1 MLQKTLLMSI
11 KKSRKE
17 IKKMQ
22 KKKVM
27 AILLSTAIAASTF
40 IGCGTDKA
48 KDYKDTDTVMF
59 IDKDNKID
67 YATACTYTRMMQA
80 ETYSYM
86 QSMLQ
91 RFNSSATDVDMW
103 SQSLED
109 TDEDS
114 KKYKTYGEQFKG
126 NILDALAS
134 LLQDKFYDSKEYE
147 YKTYGEQFKGNIL
160 DALASLLLDKL
171 YGSKE
176 YEVTFTDDDKKECE
190 SVADEFIEKMSK
202 DDLKAM
208 HASKKTMMNVLELMT
223 YETRVK
229 NAIESDVDTK
239 VSDDEAGQS
248 TFSYVEIKKKDAKKK
263 EKKIKSLIKKVEAG
277 TDISTAASDA
287 GFTAQ
292 SVTFTT
298 ADPEYDEYGKEMLKK
313 VSKMKDG
320 ECDSYKDAKGNT
332 IILYMQ
338 SVNDQS
344 ATETKKDDIISD
356 RKDKAYEDKLDEW
369 KDKKKVTI
377 NKDAWNSIKT
387 DKNEVFQRMETEENS
402 SDSDGST
409 GTTVANSN
417 DSDTS
422 VSVSSSDTDSEDPNK
437 SNSGDSGNTQ
447 KKDSNNNSTDTK
459 DTKTEEEK

>member
-1 MLQKTLLMSI
+1 MFQKILLMST

-48 KDYKDTDTVMF
+48 KDYKDADTVMF

-91 RFNSSATDVDMW
+91 RFNSSAVDVDMW

-126 NILDALAS
+126 NTLDS
-134 LLQDKFYDSKEYE
+134 LK
-147 YKTYGEQFKGNIL
+147 
-160 DALASLLLDKL
+160 SLLLDKL

-277 TDISTAASDA
+277 TDISAAASDA

-402 SDSDGST
+402 SDSDDST

-459 DTKTEEEK
+459 DTKTTKTEEEK

>member
-1 MLQKTLLMSI
+1 
-11 KKSRKE
+11 
-17 IKKMQ
+17 MQ

-40 IGCGTDKA
+40 IGCGADKT

-91 RFNSSATDVDMW
+91 RFNSSAADVDMW

-134 LLQDKFYDSKEYE
+134 LLQDKLYDSKEYE

-248 TFSYVEIKKKDAKKK
+248 TFSYVEIKKKGAKKK

-402 SDSDGST
+402 SDSDDST
-409 GTTVANSN
+409 GTTVANSD

-437 SNSGDSGNTQ
+437 SNSGDSDNTQ

-459 DTKTEEEK
+459 TKTEEEK

>member
-1 MLQKTLLMSI
+1 MFQKILLMST
-11 KKSRKE
+11 KKGRKE

-48 KDYKDTDTVMF
+48 KDYKDADTVMF

-91 RFNSSATDVDMW
+91 RFNSSAVDVDMW

-126 NILDALAS
+126 NTLDS
-134 LLQDKFYDSKEYE
+134 LK
-147 YKTYGEQFKGNIL
+147 
-160 DALASLLLDKL
+160 SLLLDKL

-277 TDISTAASDA
+277 TDISAAASDA

-402 SDSDGST
+402 SDSDDST

-417 DSDTS
+417 DSVTS

-459 DTKTEEEK
+459 DTKTTKTEEEK

>member
-91 RFNSSATDVDMW
+91 RFNSSAADVDMW

>member
-1 MLQKTLLMSI
+1 
-11 KKSRKE
+11 
-17 IKKMQ
+17 MQ

-27 AILLSTAIAASTF
+27 AILLSTVIAASTF
-40 IGCGTDKA
+40 TGCGTGKT

-91 RFNSSATDVDMW
+91 QFNSSATDVDMW

-109 TDEDS
+109 TDKDS

-126 NILDALAS
+126 NTLDS
-134 LLQDKFYDSKEYE
+134 LE
-147 YKTYGEQFKGNIL
+147 
-160 DALASLLLDKL
+160 SLLLDKM
-171 YGSKE
+171 YGSEE
-176 YEVTFTDDDKKECE
+176 YDITFTDDDKKECE

-208 HASKKTMMNVLELMT
+208 HTNKKTMMNVLELMT
-223 YETRVK
+223 YEARVK
-229 NAIESDVDTK
+229 DAIESGVDTE
-239 VSDDEAGQS
+239 VSDDETGQS

-263 EKKIKSLIKKVEAG
+263 EKKIKSLIKEVKAG

-287 GFTAQ
+287 GFTVQ

-298 ADPEYDEYGKEMLKK
+298 ADPEYDEYGKEMLKR

-338 SVNDQS
+338 NVNDES

-356 RKDKAYEDKLDEW
+356 RKDKAYDDKLDEW
-369 KDKKKVTI
+369 KDKKKVTV

-387 DKNEVFQRMETEENS
+387 DKNEVFQRMETEEDSNDS
-402 SDSDGST
+402 SDSSD
-409 GTTVANSN
+409 GTTVVSSD

-422 VSVSSSDTDSEDPNK
+422 VSVSTSDADEDSSDSTSDDSETTEEDFNA
-437 SNSGDSGNTQ
+437 DS
-447 KKDSNNNSTDTK
+447 DSTDTNN
-459 DTKTEEEK
+459 TKTEEEK

>member
-1 MLQKTLLMSI
+1 
-11 KKSRKE
+11 
-17 IKKMQ
+17 MQ

-27 AILLSTAIAASTF
+27 AILLSTVIAASTF
-40 IGCGTDKA
+40 TGCGTGKT

-91 RFNSSATDVDMW
+91 RFNSSAVDVDMW

-126 NILDALAS
+126 NTLDS
-134 LLQDKFYDSKEYE
+134 LK
-147 YKTYGEQFKGNIL
+147 
-160 DALASLLLDKL
+160 SLLLDKL

-202 DDLKAM
+202 DDLKVM

-277 TDISTAASDA
+277 TDISTAASDT

-344 ATETKKDDIISD
+344 ATEAKKDDIISD

-387 DKNEVFQRMETEENS
+387 DKNEVFQRMEAEENS
-402 SDSDGST
+402 SDSDDST
-409 GTTVANSN
+409 GTTVANSD

-459 DTKTEEEK
+459 DTKTTKTEEEK

>member
-1 MLQKTLLMSI
+1 
-11 KKSRKE
+11 
-17 IKKMQ
+17 MQ

-40 IGCGTDKA
+40 IGCGADKA
-48 KDYKDTDTVMF
+48 KDYKDADTVMF

-91 RFNSSATDVDMW
+91 RFNSSAVDVDMW

-126 NILDALAS
+126 NTLDS
-134 LLQDKFYDSKEYE
+134 LK
-147 YKTYGEQFKGNIL
+147 
-160 DALASLLLDKL
+160 SLLLDKL

-369 KDKKKVTI
+369 KNKKKVTI

-402 SDSDGST
+402 SDSDDST
-409 GTTVANSN
+409 GTTVANSD

-437 SNSGDSGNTQ
+437 SNSGDSDNTQ

-459 DTKTEEEK
+459 TKTEEEK

>member
-86 QSMLQ
+86 QSMLR
-91 RFNSSATDVDMW
+91 RFNSSAVDVDMW

-126 NILDALAS
+126 NTLDS
-134 LLQDKFYDSKEYE
+134 LK
-147 YKTYGEQFKGNIL
+147 
-160 DALASLLLDKL
+160 SLLLDKL

-277 TDISTAASDA
+277 TDISTAASNA

-402 SDSDGST
+402 SDSDDST

-459 DTKTEEEK
+459 DTKTTKTEEEK

>member
-1 MLQKTLLMSI
+1 MFQKILLMSI

-48 KDYKDTDTVMF
+48 KDYKDADTVMF

-91 RFNSSATDVDMW
+91 RFNSSAVDVDMW

-126 NILDALAS
+126 NTLDS
-134 LLQDKFYDSKEYE
+134 LK
-147 YKTYGEQFKGNIL
+147 
-160 DALASLLLDKL
+160 SLLLDKL

-277 TDISTAASDA
+277 TDISAAASDA

>member
-1 MLQKTLLMSI
+1 
-11 KKSRKE
+11 
-17 IKKMQ
+17 MQ

-40 IGCGTDKA
+40 IGCGADKT

-91 RFNSSATDVDMW
+91 RFNSSAADVDMW

-114 KKYKTYGEQFKG
+114 KK
-126 NILDALAS
+126 
-134 LLQDKFYDSKEYE
+134 

-402 SDSDGST
+402 SDSDDST
-409 GTTVANSN
+409 GTTVANSD

-437 SNSGDSGNTQ
+437 SNSGDSDNTQ

-459 DTKTEEEK
+459 TKTEEEK

>member
-1 MLQKTLLMSI
+1 
-11 KKSRKE
+11 
-17 IKKMQ
+17 MQ

-91 RFNSSATDVDMW
+91 RFNSSAADVDMW

-114 KKYKTYGEQFKG
+114 KK
-126 NILDALAS
+126 
-134 LLQDKFYDSKEYE
+134 

>member
-1 MLQKTLLMSI
+1 
-11 KKSRKE
+11 
-17 IKKMQ
+17 MQ

-27 AILLSTAIAASTF
+27 AVLLSTAIAASTF

-91 RFNSSATDVDMW
+91 RFNSSAVDVDMW
-103 SQSLED
+103 SQSLEN

-126 NILDALAS
+126 NTLDS
-134 LLQDKFYDSKEYE
+134 LK
-147 YKTYGEQFKGNIL
+147 
-160 DALASLLLDKL
+160 SLLLDKL

-277 TDISTAASDA
+277 TDISAAASDA

-402 SDSDGST
+402 SDSDDST

-459 DTKTEEEK
+459 DTKTTKTEEEK

>member
-1 MLQKTLLMSI
+1 
-11 KKSRKE
+11 
-17 IKKMQ
+17 MQ

-48 KDYKDTDTVMF
+48 KAYKDTDTVMF

-91 RFNSSATDVDMW
+91 RFNSSAVDVDMW

-126 NILDALAS
+126 NTLDS
-134 LLQDKFYDSKEYE
+134 LK
-147 YKTYGEQFKGNIL
+147 
-160 DALASLLLDKL
+160 SLLLDKL

-176 YEVTFTDDDKKECE
+176 YEITFTDDDKKECE

-287 GFTAQ
+287 GFTTQ

-402 SDSDGST
+402 SDSDDST
-409 GTTVANSN
+409 GTTVANSD

-422 VSVSSSDTDSEDPNK
+422 VSISSSDTDSEDPNK

-459 DTKTEEEK
+459 GTKTEEEK

>member
-1 MLQKTLLMSI
+1 
-11 KKSRKE
+11 
-17 IKKMQ
+17 MQ

-40 IGCGTDKA
+40 IGCGADKV

-91 RFNSSATDVDMW
+91 RFNSSAVDVDMW

-126 NILDALAS
+126 NTLDS
-134 LLQDKFYDSKEYE
+134 LK
-147 YKTYGEQFKGNIL
+147 
-160 DALASLLLDKL
+160 SLLLDKL

-344 ATETKKDDIISD
+344 ATEAKKDDIISD

-402 SDSDGST
+402 SDSDDST
-409 GTTVANSN
+409 GTTVANSD

-422 VSVSSSDTDSEDPNK
+422 VSVSSSDTDSENPNK

-447 KKDSNNNSTDTK
+447 KKDSNNNSTDIK

>member
-1 MLQKTLLMSI
+1 
-11 KKSRKE
+11 
-17 IKKMQ
+17 MQ

-40 IGCGTDKA
+40 IGCGADKA
-48 KDYKDTDTVMF
+48 KDYKDADTVMF

-91 RFNSSATDVDMW
+91 RFNSSAVDVDMW
-103 SQSLED
+103 LQSLED

-126 NILDALAS
+126 NTLDS
-134 LLQDKFYDSKEYE
+134 LK
-147 YKTYGEQFKGNIL
+147 
-160 DALASLLLDKL
+160 SLLLDKL

-277 TDISTAASDA
+277 TDISAAASDA

-402 SDSDGST
+402 SDSDDST
-409 GTTVANSN
+409 GTTVANSD

-437 SNSGDSGNTQ
+437 SNSSDSGNTQ

-459 DTKTEEEK
+459 DTKTTKTEEEK

>member
-1 MLQKTLLMSI
+1 
-11 KKSRKE
+11 
-17 IKKMQ
+17 MQ

-40 IGCGTDKA
+40 IGCGADKA
-48 KDYKDTDTVMF
+48 KDYKDADTVMF

-91 RFNSSATDVDMW
+91 RFNSSAVDVNMW

-126 NILDALAS
+126 NTLDS
-134 LLQDKFYDSKEYE
+134 LK
-147 YKTYGEQFKGNIL
+147 
-160 DALASLLLDKL
+160 SLLLDKL

-202 DDLKAM
+202 DDRKAM

-277 TDISTAASDA
+277 TDISAAASDA

-402 SDSDGST
+402 SDSDDST
-409 GTTVANSN
+409 GTTVANSD

-437 SNSGDSGNTQ
+437 SNSGDSDNTQ

-459 DTKTEEEK
+459 TKTEEEK

>member
-1 MLQKTLLMSI
+1 M
-11 KKSRKE
+11 RKNK
-17 IKKMQ
+17 I
-22 KKKVM
+22 M
-27 AILLSTAIAASTF
+27 AILLSATIATSVFT
-40 IGCGTDKA
+40 GCGTGKT
-48 KDYKDTDTVMF
+48 KDYKNTDTVMF

-91 RFNSSATDVDMW
+91 QFNSSATDVDMW
-103 SQSLED
+103 SQSLDD

-126 NILDALAS
+126 NTLDS
-134 LLQDKFYDSKEYE
+134 LE
-147 YKTYGEQFKGNIL
+147 
-160 DALASLLLDKL
+160 SLLLDKM
-171 YGSKE
+171 YGSEE
-176 YEVTFTDDDKKECE
+176 YDVAFTDDDKKECE
-190 SVADEFIEKMSK
+190 SVAGEFIEKMSK

-208 HASKKTMMNVLELMT
+208 HTNKKTMTNVLELMT
-223 YETRVK
+223 YEAKVK
-229 NAIESDVDTK
+229 DAIESGVDTE

-263 EKKIKSLIKKVEAG
+263 EKKITSLIKEVKAG

-338 SVNDQS
+338 SMNDES

-369 KDKKKVTI
+369 KDKKKITV

-387 DKNEVFQRMETEENS
+387 DKNEVFKRMETEEDS
-402 SDSDGST
+402 SDSDD
-409 GTTVANSN
+409 GTTIVSGD

-422 VSVSSSDTDSEDPNK
+422 VSVSTSDADDNSSD
-437 SNSGDSGNTQ
+437 NS
-447 KKDSNNNSTDTK
+447 DSNDSTSNDSADTTEEDNNADSDSTDTNN
-459 DTKTEEEK
+459 TKAEEEK

>member
-1 MLQKTLLMSI
+1 MFQKILLMST
-11 KKSRKE
+11 KKGRKE

-48 KDYKDTDTVMF
+48 KDYKDADTVMF

-91 RFNSSATDVDMW
+91 RFNSSAVDVDMW

-126 NILDALAS
+126 NTLDS
-134 LLQDKFYDSKEYE
+134 LK
-147 YKTYGEQFKGNIL
+147 
-160 DALASLLLDKL
+160 SLLLDKL

-402 SDSDGST
+402 SDSDDST

-459 DTKTEEEK
+459 NTKTTKTEEEK

>member
-1 MLQKTLLMSI
+1 
-11 KKSRKE
+11 
-17 IKKMQ
+17 MQ

-86 QSMLQ
+86 QSMLR
-91 RFNSSATDVDMW
+91 RFNSSAVDVDMW

-126 NILDALAS
+126 NTLDS
-134 LLQDKFYDSKEYE
+134 LK
-147 YKTYGEQFKGNIL
+147 
-160 DALASLLLDKL
+160 SLLLDKL

-402 SDSDGST
+402 SDSDDST

-459 DTKTEEEK
+459 DTKTTKTEEEK

>member
-1 MLQKTLLMSI
+1 
-11 KKSRKE
+11 
-17 IKKMQ
+17 MQ

-27 AILLSTAIAASTF
+27 AVLLSAAIAASVFT
-40 IGCGTDKA
+40 GCGTDKT
-48 KDYKDTDTVMF
+48 KDYKNTDTVMF
-59 IDKDNKID
+59 IDKNNKID

-91 RFNSSATDVDMW
+91 RFNSSAADVDMW

-126 NILDALAS
+126 NTLDS
-134 LLQDKFYDSKEYE
+134 LK
-147 YKTYGEQFKGNIL
+147 
-160 DALASLLLDKL
+160 SLLLDKL

-176 YEVTFTDDDKKECE
+176 YEVTFTDDDKKKCE

-277 TDISTAASDA
+277 TDISTAASNA

-402 SDSDGST
+402 SDSDDST
-409 GTTVANSN
+409 GTTVANSD

-422 VSVSSSDTDSEDPNK
+422 VSVSSSDTDSEDPDK

>member
-1 MLQKTLLMSI
+1 
-11 KKSRKE
+11 
-17 IKKMQ
+17 MQ

-80 ETYSYM
+80 ETDSYM

-91 RFNSSATDVDMW
+91 RFNSSAVDMDMW

-126 NILDALAS
+126 NTLDS
-134 LLQDKFYDSKEYE
+134 LK
-147 YKTYGEQFKGNIL
+147 
-160 DALASLLLDKL
+160 SLLLDKL

-229 NAIESDVDTK
+229 NAIEADVDTK

-263 EKKIKSLIKKVEAG
+263 DKRIKSLIKKVEAG

-313 VSKMKDG
+313 ASKMKDG
-320 ECDSYKDAKGNT
+320 ECNSYKDAKGNT

-377 NKDAWNSIKT
+377 NKNAWNSIKT

-402 SDSDGST
+402 SDSDDSA
-409 GTTVANSN
+409 GTTVANSD

-422 VSVSSSDTDSEDPNK
+422 VSVSSSDTDSEDPDK
-437 SNSGDSGNTQ
+437 SNSSDSGNTQ
-447 KKDSNNNSTDTK
+447 KNDSNNNSTDTK

>member
-1 MLQKTLLMSI
+1 
-11 KKSRKE
+11 
-17 IKKMQ
+17 MQ

-91 RFNSSATDVDMW
+91 RFNSSAADVDMW

-134 LLQDKFYDSKEYE
+134 LLQDKLYDSKEYE

-402 SDSDGST
+402 SDSDDST

-459 DTKTEEEK
+459 DTKTTKTEEEK

>member
-1 MLQKTLLMSI
+1 
-11 KKSRKE
+11 
-17 IKKMQ
+17 MQ

-40 IGCGTDKA
+40 IGCGADKT

-91 RFNSSATDVDMW
+91 RFNSSAADVDMW

-114 KKYKTYGEQFKG
+114 KK
-126 NILDALAS
+126 
-134 LLQDKFYDSKEYE
+134 

-277 TDISTAASDA
+277 TDISAAASDA

-402 SDSDGST
+402 SDSDDST
-409 GTTVANSN
+409 GTTVANSD

-437 SNSGDSGNTQ
+437 SNSGDSDNTQ

-459 DTKTEEEK
+459 TKTEEEK

>member
-1 MLQKTLLMSI
+1 MFQKILLMST
-11 KKSRKE
+11 KKGRKE

-48 KDYKDTDTVMF
+48 NGYKDADTVMF

-91 RFNSSATDVDMW
+91 RFNSSAVDVDMW

-126 NILDALAS
+126 NTLDS
-134 LLQDKFYDSKEYE
+134 LK
-147 YKTYGEQFKGNIL
+147 
-160 DALASLLLDKL
+160 SLLLDKL

-344 ATETKKDDIISD
+344 ATEAKKDDIISD

-402 SDSDGST
+402 SDSDDST

-459 DTKTEEEK
+459 DTKTTKTEEEK

>member
-1 MLQKTLLMSI
+1 
-11 KKSRKE
+11 
-17 IKKMQ
+17 MQ

-40 IGCGTDKA
+40 IGCGADKT

-91 RFNSSATDVDMW
+91 RFNSSAADVDMW

-134 LLQDKFYDSKEYE
+134 LLQDKLYDSKEYE

-190 SVADEFIEKMSK
+190 FVADEFIEKMSK

-402 SDSDGST
+402 SDSDDST
-409 GTTVANSN
+409 GTTVANSD

-437 SNSGDSGNTQ
+437 SNSGDSDNTQ

-459 DTKTEEEK
+459 TKTEEEK

>member
-1 MLQKTLLMSI
+1 
-11 KKSRKE
+11 
-17 IKKMQ
+17 MQ

-40 IGCGTDKA
+40 IGCGADKV

-91 RFNSSATDVDMW
+91 RFNSSAADVDMW

-126 NILDALAS
+126 NTLDS
-134 LLQDKFYDSKEYE
+134 LK
-147 YKTYGEQFKGNIL
+147 
-160 DALASLLLDKL
+160 SLLLDKL

-402 SDSDGST
+402 SDSDDSA
-409 GTTVANSN
+409 GTTVANSD

-422 VSVSSSDTDSEDPNK
+422 VSVSSSDTDSEDPDK
-437 SNSGDSGNTQ
+437 SNSSDSGNTQ
-447 KKDSNNNSTDTK
+447 KNDSNNNSTDTK

>member
-1 MLQKTLLMSI
+1 MFQKILLMST
-11 KKSRKE
+11 KKGRKE

-48 KDYKDTDTVMF
+48 KDYKDADTVMF

-91 RFNSSATDVDMW
+91 RFNSSAVDVDMW

-126 NILDALAS
+126 NTLDS
-134 LLQDKFYDSKEYE
+134 LK
-147 YKTYGEQFKGNIL
+147 
-160 DALASLLLDKL
+160 SLLLDKL

-277 TDISTAASDA
+277 TDISAAASDA

-387 DKNEVFQRMETEENS
+387 DKNEVFQRMEAEENS
-402 SDSDGST
+402 SDSDDST
-409 GTTVANSN
+409 GTTVANSD

-437 SNSGDSGNTQ
+437 SNSGDSDNTQ

-459 DTKTEEEK
+459 TKTEEEK

>member
-1 MLQKTLLMSI
+1 
-11 KKSRKE
+11 
-17 IKKMQ
+17 MQ

-40 IGCGTDKA
+40 IGCGADKA

-59 IDKDNKID
+59 IDKDNKVD

-91 RFNSSATDVDMW
+91 RFNSSAADVDMW

-114 KKYKTYGEQFKG
+114 KKYKTHGEQFKG
-126 NILDALAS
+126 NILDALTS
-134 LLQDKFYDSKEYE
+134 LLQDKLYDSKEYE

-263 EKKIKSLIKKVEAG
+263 EKKIKSLIKKGQAG

-387 DKNEVFQRMETEENS
+387 GKNEVFQRMETEEDS
-402 SDSDGST
+402 SDSDGNT
-409 GTTVANSN
+409 GTTVANSD

-459 DTKTEEEK
+459 TEEEK

>member
-1 MLQKTLLMSI
+1 
-11 KKSRKE
+11 
-17 IKKMQ
+17 MQ
-22 KKKVM
+22 KKKIM

-40 IGCGTDKA
+40 IGCGADKV

-67 YATACTYTRMMQA
+67 YATACAYTRMMQA

-91 RFNSSATDVDMW
+91 RFNSSAVDVDMW

-126 NILDALAS
+126 NTLDS
-134 LLQDKFYDSKEYE
+134 LK
-147 YKTYGEQFKGNIL
+147 
-160 DALASLLLDKL
+160 SLLLDKL

-176 YEVTFTDDDKKECE
+176 YEITFTDDDKKECE

-208 HASKKTMMNVLELMT
+208 HASKKTMMKVLELMT

-277 TDISTAASDA
+277 TDISAAASDA

-402 SDSDGST
+402 SDSDDST
-409 GTTVANSN
+409 GTTVANSD

-437 SNSGDSGNTQ
+437 SNSGDSDNTQ

-459 DTKTEEEK
+459 TKTEEEK

>member
-1 MLQKTLLMSI
+1 
-11 KKSRKE
+11 
-17 IKKMQ
+17 MQ

-40 IGCGTDKA
+40 IGCGADKA
-48 KDYKDTDTVMF
+48 KDYKDADTVMF

-86 QSMLQ
+86 QSILQ
-91 RFNSSATDVDMW
+91 RFNSSAVDVDMW

-126 NILDALAS
+126 NTLDS
-134 LLQDKFYDSKEYE
+134 LK
-147 YKTYGEQFKGNIL
+147 
-160 DALASLLLDKL
+160 SLLLDKL

-277 TDISTAASDA
+277 TDISAAASDA

-402 SDSDGST
+402 SDSDDST
-409 GTTVANSN
+409 GTTVANSD

-459 DTKTEEEK
+459 DTKTTKTEEEK

>member
-1 MLQKTLLMSI
+1 
-11 KKSRKE
+11 
-17 IKKMQ
+17 MQ

-27 AILLSTAIAASTF
+27 AVLLSAAIAASVFT
-40 IGCGTDKA
+40 GCGTDKT
-48 KDYKDTDTVMF
+48 KDYKNTDTIMF
-59 IDKDNKID
+59 IDKNNKID

-91 RFNSSATDVDMW
+91 RFNSSAADVDMW

-126 NILDALAS
+126 NTLDS
-134 LLQDKFYDSKEYE
+134 LK
-147 YKTYGEQFKGNIL
+147 
-160 DALASLLLDKL
+160 SLLLDKL

-176 YEVTFTDDDKKECE
+176 YEITFTDDDKKKCE

-208 HASKKTMMNVLELMT
+208 HTNKKTMMNVLELMT

-287 GFTAQ
+287 GFTVQ

-298 ADPEYDEYGKEMLKK
+298 ADPEYDEYGKEMLKR

-338 SVNDQS
+338 NVNDES

-356 RKDKAYEDKLDEW
+356 RKDKAYDDKLDEW
-369 KDKKKVTI
+369 KDKKKITV

-402 SDSDGST
+402 NDSSDSSD
-409 GTTVANSN
+409 GTTVVSN
-417 DSDTS
+417 DDSDAS
-422 VSVSSSDTDSEDPNK
+422 VSVSTSDADEDSSDNTSDGSETTEEDFNADSD
-437 SNSGDSGNTQ
+437 
-447 KKDSNNNSTDTK
+447 STDTNN
-459 DTKTEEEK
+459 TKTEEEK

>member
-1 MLQKTLLMSI
+1 
-11 KKSRKE
+11 
-17 IKKMQ
+17 MQ

-91 RFNSSATDVDMW
+91 RFNSSAADVDMW

-126 NILDALAS
+126 NTLDS
-134 LLQDKFYDSKEYE
+134 LE
-147 YKTYGEQFKGNIL
+147 
-160 DALASLLLDKL
+160 SLLLDKL

-263 EKKIKSLIKKVEAG
+263 DKKIKSLIKKVEAG

-402 SDSDGST
+402 SDSDDST
-409 GTTVANSN
+409 GATVVNSDD

-447 KKDSNNNSTDTK
+447 KKDSNNNSTDIK

>member
-1 MLQKTLLMSI
+1 MFQKILLMST
-11 KKSRKE
+11 KKGRKE

-91 RFNSSATDVDMW
+91 RFNSSAVDVDMW

-126 NILDALAS
+126 NTLDS
-134 LLQDKFYDSKEYE
+134 LK
-147 YKTYGEQFKGNIL
+147 
-160 DALASLLLDKL
+160 SLLLDKL

-402 SDSDGST
+402 SDSDDST
-409 GTTVANSN
+409 GTTVANSD

-437 SNSGDSGNTQ
+437 SNSGDSDNTQ

-459 DTKTEEEK
+459 TKTEEEK

>member
-1 MLQKTLLMSI
+1 
-11 KKSRKE
+11 
-17 IKKMQ
+17 MQ

-91 RFNSSATDVDMW
+91 RFNSSAADVDMW

-114 KKYKTYGEQFKG
+114 KK
-126 NILDALAS
+126 
-134 LLQDKFYDSKEYE
+134 

-338 SVNDQS
+338 NVNDES

-356 RKDKAYEDKLDEW
+356 RKDKAYDDKLDEW
-369 KDKKKVTI
+369 KDKKKITV

-402 SDSDGST
+402 NDSSDSSD
-409 GTTVANSN
+409 GTTVVSN
-417 DSDTS
+417 DDSDAS
-422 VSVSSSDTDSEDPNK
+422 VSVSTSDADEDSSDNTSDGSETTEEDFNADSD
-437 SNSGDSGNTQ
+437 
-447 KKDSNNNSTDTK
+447 STDTNN
-459 DTKTEEEK
+459 TKTEEEK

>member
-1 MLQKTLLMSI
+1 
-11 KKSRKE
+11 
-17 IKKMQ
+17 MQ

-40 IGCGTDKA
+40 IGCGADKA
-48 KDYKDTDTVMF
+48 KNYKDTDTVMF

-91 RFNSSATDVDMW
+91 RFNSSAVDVDMW

-126 NILDALAS
+126 NTLDS
-134 LLQDKFYDSKEYE
+134 LK
-147 YKTYGEQFKGNIL
+147 
-160 DALASLLLDKL
+160 SLLLDKL

-176 YEVTFTDDDKKECE
+176 YEITFTDDDKKECE

-320 ECDSYKDAKGNT
+320 KCDSYKDAKGNT

-387 DKNEVFQRMETEENS
+387 DKNEVFQRMETKENS
-402 SDSDGST
+402 SDSDDNT
-409 GTTVANSN
+409 GTTVDNSD

>member
-1 MLQKTLLMSI
+1 
-11 KKSRKE
+11 
-17 IKKMQ
+17 MQ

-40 IGCGTDKA
+40 IGCGADKA

-134 LLQDKFYDSKEYE
+134 LL
-147 YKTYGEQFKGNIL
+147 
-160 DALASLLLDKL
+160 LDKL

-229 NAIESDVDTK
+229 NAIESDVDTE

-298 ADPEYDEYGKEMLKK
+298 AGPEYDEYGKEMLKK

-402 SDSDGST
+402 NDSDDST
-409 GTTVANSN
+409 GTTVANSD

-422 VSVSSSDTDSEDPNK
+422 VSVSSSDTDSEDPDK

-447 KKDSNNNSTDTK
+447 KKDSNNNTK

>member
-1 MLQKTLLMSI
+1 MFQKILLMST
-11 KKSRKE
+11 KKGRKE

-48 KDYKDTDTVMF
+48 KDYKDADTVMF

-91 RFNSSATDVDMW
+91 RFNSSAVDVDMW

-126 NILDALAS
+126 NTLDS
-134 LLQDKFYDSKEYE
+134 LK
-147 YKTYGEQFKGNIL
+147 
-160 DALASLLLDKL
+160 SLLLDKL

-277 TDISTAASDA
+277 TDISAAASDA

-402 SDSDGST
+402 SDSDDST

-459 DTKTEEEK
+459 DTKTTKTEEEK

>member
-1 MLQKTLLMSI
+1 MFQKILLMSI

-27 AILLSTAIAASTF
+27 AILLSAAIAASTF

-91 RFNSSATDVDMW
+91 RFNSSAADVDMW

-134 LLQDKFYDSKEYE
+134 LLQDKLYDSKEYE

-171 YGSKE
+171 CGSKE

-277 TDISTAASDA
+277 TDISAAASDA

-402 SDSDGST
+402 SDSDDST
-409 GTTVANSN
+409 GTTVANSD

-437 SNSGDSGNTQ
+437 SNSGDSDNTQ

-459 DTKTEEEK
+459 TKTEEEK

>member
-1 MLQKTLLMSI
+1 
-11 KKSRKE
+11 
-17 IKKMQ
+17 MQ

-91 RFNSSATDVDMW
+91 RFNSSAVDVDMW
-103 SQSLED
+103 SQALED

-126 NILDALAS
+126 NTLDS
-134 LLQDKFYDSKEYE
+134 LE
-147 YKTYGEQFKGNIL
+147 
-160 DALASLLLDKL
+160 SLLLDKL

-263 EKKIKSLIKKVEAG
+263 DKKIKSLIKKVEAG
-277 TDISTAASDA
+277 TDISTAASNA

-402 SDSDGST
+402 SDSDDST
-409 GTTVANSN
+409 GTTVANSD

-422 VSVSSSDTDSEDPNK
+422 VSVSSSDTDSEDPDK
-437 SNSGDSGNTQ
+437 SNSSDSGNTQ
-447 KKDSNNNSTDTK
+447 KNDSNNNSTDTK